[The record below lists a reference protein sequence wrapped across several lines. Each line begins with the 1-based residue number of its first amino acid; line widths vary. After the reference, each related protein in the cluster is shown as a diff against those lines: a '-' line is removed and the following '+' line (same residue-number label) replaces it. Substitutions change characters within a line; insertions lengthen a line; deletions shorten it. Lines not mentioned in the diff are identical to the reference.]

1 MAAFNL
7 NITVPDNKV
16 SELVDALNWHYA
28 DEQPKDGNGDPIPE
42 TAGQLRARVESH
54 TIQALKDIFKR
65 HKEYLRE
72 QQAIDDQIAITGT

>member
-7 NITVPDNKV
+7 TITVPDNKV

-28 DEQPKDGNGDPIPE
+28 DEQGDANPE

>member
-7 NITVPDNKV
+7 QITVPDAKV
-16 SELVDALNWHYA
+16 AELVDALNWHYA
-28 DEQPKDGNGDPIPE
+28 DEQGDANPE

-72 QQAIDDQIAITGT
+72 QTPVDDAIDITGT